1 MKRTTRTLSVGLG
14 LVLALTACRKSSEEP
29 ASAPPAPTREEA
41 PASPATGARGGA
53 PAKQP
58 MPPDMG
64 AALASVAPLVESVRA
79 AVVNVEV
86 RAAAPSRRT
95 REDAP
100 WGEEGES
107 PFGDA
112 PWGPFTPFGPQGP
125 SEERP
130 RQGLGSGFIIDGRG
144 LVLTNNH
151 VVQDATKI
159 QVQLP
164 DGRELGA
171 KVLGTDPLTDVALLQ
186 LQLPADAKALP
197 VVRLGDSEAL
207 RVGDW
212 VVAIGNPFGLGSSVS
227 LGIVSAKARN
237 IEAGPFDEFLQTDA
251 AINPGNSGGPL
262 FNLRGEVVGI
272 NTAIV
277 GGGTGIGFAVPSNL
291 VRALV
296 PQLEKEGAV
305 TRGWLGVAV
314 QDLTADL
321 GEALGLPAREGAVV
335 TDVTGDTPAAAAG
348 LQPDDVIVAADGQPI
363 DSGRTLTR
371 TVAMKP
377 PGAPLTLSVYR
388 GGKKEELKAT
398 LGTRPDLEGVAVR
411 SRPDAPEEPPHQ
423 RVGLGLAD
431 LDARL
436 ARTQGLPAAG
446 ALVTDVDEGSVAGHA
461 GLMPGMV
468 VVEAGGQPVRRARD
482 LMRLLRA
489 AKPGEPV
496 LLRVVMPGGQREL
509 RALTVP
515 EE

>member
-1 MKRTTRTLSVGLG
+1 MRRRTYTLSAGLG
-14 LVLALTACRKSSEEP
+14 LALVLTGCRQSREQP
-29 ASAPPAPTREEA
+29 ASPPPAPARQEA
-41 PASPATGARGGA
+41 PASPTPGVQGSVASE
-53 PAKQP
+53 QP

-86 RAAAPSRRT
+86 RAATPSRRAQQN
-95 REDAP
+95 AP
-100 WGEEGES
+100 WGEEGEA
-107 PFGDA
+107 PFGGT
-112 PWGPFTPFGPQGP
+112 PWGPFTPFGPRGP
-125 SEERP
+125 SEEPP

-144 LVLTNNH
+144 WVLTNNH
-151 VVQDATKI
+151 VVQDATEI
-159 QVQLP
+159 RVQLP

-171 KVLGTDPLTDVALLQ
+171 RVQGTDPLTDVALLQ
-186 LQLPADAKALP
+186 LQLPEDAKALP

-291 VRALV
+291 VRALI

-305 TRGWLGVAV
+305 TRGWLGIAV

-335 TDVTGDTPAAAAG
+335 TDVTEGTPAAAAG
-348 LQPDDVIVAADGQPI
+348 LQTDDVIVAADGQPI
-363 DSGRTLTR
+363 DSGRALTR
-371 TVAMKP
+371 TVALRP
-377 PGAPLTLSVYR
+377 PGSPLTLSVYR

-398 LGTRPDLEGVAVR
+398 LGTRPDLEDVA
-411 SRPDAPEEPPHQ
+411 
-423 RVGLGLAD
+423 
-431 LDARL
+431 AR
-436 ARTQGLPAAG
+436 RG
-446 ALVTDVDEGSVAGHA
+446 
-461 GLMPGMV
+461 
-468 VVEAGGQPVRRARD
+468 
-482 LMRLLRA
+482 
-489 AKPGEPV
+489 
-496 LLRVVMPGGQREL
+496 
-509 RALTVP
+509 LTVP
-515 EE
+515 EP